1 MSADH
6 GPATAGHAC
15 GVPALDRALTVLEC
29 LAQSRYGYSVSELS
43 RRLSMPRS
51 SVHLL
56 LRTFEQRG
64 YLHKQARGGRYRFGW
79 KMVTLLRHA
88 VDGVAIGDEARPV
101 LANLCRATGLTAHMG
116 LLEGGDVVVV
126 ERVEA
131 DNPQRVPS
139 WVGRRL
145 HLHSTAVGKALIAYL
160 PHDDIE
166 MQFGRA
172 PLPRANERTIATLP
186 ELRRELQLVRE
197 RGYAL
202 SDEEYEIGVR
212 AIGVPVHNSEQRV
225 VAAIGVVGS
234 KPQIPDHRIAE
245 LADAVKG
252 AAGEIGIR
260 LRQVHVA

>member
-1 MSADH
+1 
-6 GPATAGHAC
+6 
-15 GVPALDRALTVLEC
+15 VPALDRALTVLEC

-88 VDGVAIGDEARPV
+88 VDGVAIGEEARPV
-101 LANLCRATGLTAHMG
+101 LAALCRATGLTAHMG
-116 LLEGGDVVVV
+116 LLEGGDVVIV

-131 DNPQRVPS
+131 DSPHRVAS
-139 WVGRRL
+139 WVGRRM
-145 HLHSTAVGKALIAYL
+145 HLHSTAVGKSLVAYL
-160 PHDDIE
+160 PPDEIGVH
-166 MQFGRA
+166 FGSA
-172 PLPRANERTIATLP
+172 PLPRANERTIATLQ
-186 ELRRELQLVRE
+186 ELRRELQRVRE

-212 AIGVPVHNSEQRV
+212 AVGAPVLNGERRV
-225 VAAIGVVGS
+225 VAAIGVVGTTA
-234 KPQIPDHRIAE
+234 QIPDHRIAE
-245 LADAVKG
+245 VAGAVIN
-252 AAGEIGIR
+252 AAAEIGIR
-260 LRQVHVA
+260 LRHVHAVA

>member
-1 MSADH
+1 MPADH
-6 GPATAGHAC
+6 GPATSSHMC

-43 RRLSMPRS
+43 RRLSMPKS

-88 VDGVAIGDEARPV
+88 VDGVAISDEARPV
-101 LANLCRATGLTAHMG
+101 LANLCRTTGLTAHMG
-116 LLEGGDVVVV
+116 LLEGGDVVIV

-131 DNPQRVPS
+131 DSPHRVPS

-145 HLHSTAVGKALIAYL
+145 HLHSTAVGKALIAHL
-160 PHDDIE
+160 PNDEIDL
-166 MQFGRA
+166 QFGHA

-186 ELRRELQLVRE
+186 ELRRELQAVRD
-197 RGYAL
+197 RGYAV

-212 AIGVPVHNSEQRV
+212 AVGAPVHNSERRV

-234 KPQIPDHRIAE
+234 KLQVPDHRIVE

-260 LRQVHVA
+260 LRHVHVA

>member
-1 MSADH
+1 MPADH
-6 GPATAGHAC
+6 GPATSSRAC

-43 RRLSMPRS
+43 RRLSMPKS

-88 VDGVAIGDEARPV
+88 VDGVAISDEARPV
-101 LANLCRATGLTAHMG
+101 VADLCRATGLTAHMG
-116 LLEGGDVVVV
+116 LLEGGEVVIV

-131 DNPQRVPS
+131 ESPQRVGS

-145 HLHSTAVGKALIAYL
+145 QLHSTAVGKALIAHL
-160 PHDDIE
+160 PSDEIE
-166 MQFGRA
+166 LQFGPT
-172 PLPRANERTIATLP
+172 PLPRANDRTIATLP
-186 ELRRELQLVRE
+186 ELRRELQRVRE

-202 SDEEYEIGVR
+202 SDEEYEIGIR
-212 AIGVPVHNSEQRV
+212 AVGAPVHNSDRHV
-225 VAAIGVVGS
+225 VAAIGVLGS
-234 KPQIPDHRIAE
+234 KAQIPDHRIAE
-245 LADAVKG
+245 LAEAVKG
-252 AAGEIGIR
+252 AAAEIGIR
-260 LRQVHVA
+260 LRHVHVA